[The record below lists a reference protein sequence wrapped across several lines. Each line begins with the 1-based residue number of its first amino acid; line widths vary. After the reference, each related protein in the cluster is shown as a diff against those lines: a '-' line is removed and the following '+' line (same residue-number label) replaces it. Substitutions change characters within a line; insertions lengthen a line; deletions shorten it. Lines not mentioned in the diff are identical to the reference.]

1 MIFVTG
7 ATGFIGQALLRRL
20 SENEQPFRI
29 LLRPSSKNPLLPRG
43 VTVDA
48 AVCNLTDFD
57 GMRAA
62 LMGVDTVYHLAGSE
76 SQGVRGNLLLTD
88 VQGTQTLCQAAAEA
102 GVKRIFYVS
111 HVGADRAAA
120 YPLMKAKAIAEE
132 HIRRSGV
139 DYTILRTSAIFGQ
152 GDHFTIGLARL
163 LNDFPFFFFV
173 PGEGETLLQPLWVED
188 LATCLVWALD
198 LPNTINQVISIGGPE
213 FMNFNQVLEQVMQVT
228 GIRRRLWHIHPGW
241 LRWITVMLEHS
252 YPRFPTTV
260 YWLDYLATNR
270 SSSLDTIPRLFNLSP
285 SRFSHRLDYLRGRT
299 WRIPWRIK

>member
-1 MIFVTG
+1 MILVTG

-20 SENEQPFRI
+20 SENEHPFRI

-48 AVCNLTDFD
+48 AVCNLTDYD

-62 LMGVDTVYHLAGSE
+62 LVGVDMVYHLAGSE
-76 SQGVRGNLLLTD
+76 SQGMRGNLLHTD
-88 VQGTQTLCQAAAEA
+88 VLGTQTLCQAAAAA

-111 HVGADRAAA
+111 HVGSDRAAA

-163 LNDFPFFFFV
+163 LNDFPVFFFV

-198 LPNTINQVISIGGPE
+198 LPNTLNQVISIGGPE
-213 FMNFNQVLEQVMQVT
+213 FMTFKQVLEQVMQAT
-228 GIRRRLWHIHPGW
+228 GIRRRLWNVHPGW
-241 LRWITVMLEHS
+241 LRWITVLLEHS
-252 YPRFPTTV
+252 FTRFPTTV

-285 SRFSHRLDYLRGRT
+285 SRFSHRLDYLRGHT
-299 WRIPWRIK
+299 WRIPWRSK

>member
-1 MIFVTG
+1 MILVTG

-20 SENEQPFRI
+20 SENEHPFRI

-48 AVCNLTDFD
+48 AVCNLTDYD
-57 GMRAA
+57 GIRAA
-62 LMGVDTVYHLAGSE
+62 LVGVDTVYHLAGSE
-76 SQGVRGNLLLTD
+76 SQGVRGNLLHTD
-88 VQGTQTLCQAAAEA
+88 VLGTQTLCQAAAAA

-111 HVGADRAAA
+111 HIGADRAAA

-163 LNDFPFFFFV
+163 LNDFPLFFFV

-198 LPNTINQVISIGGPE
+198 LPNTLNQVISIGGPE
-213 FMNFNQVLEQVMQVT
+213 FMTFSQVLEQVMQAT
-228 GIRRRLWHIHPGW
+228 GIRRRL
-241 LRWITVMLEHS
+241 
-252 YPRFPTTV
+252 
-260 YWLDYLATNR
+260 
-270 SSSLDTIPRLFNLSP
+270 
-285 SRFSHRLDYLRGRT
+285 
-299 WRIPWRIK
+299 